1 MPGPAARGPPGPMQ
15 RKKGAPVRGRRSL
28 GPLVF
33 EPILVAK
40 PWGGRRLAAL
50 GKRPP
55 PGGAAETRYGESWEV
70 ADMGAE
76 ALAGSEERRT
86 RAAAGPHRGKT
97 LRRLIAELG
106 PALLGSSPPTPEG
119 DFPLLVKVL
128 DTAEHLSIQVH
139 PDEDRAAVRPDW
151 AAKTESWY
159 VLEADPGAVIFKGF
173 RPGVETGD
181 AAAAAGTPA
190 LAGLMEQAPV
200 RRGDFHHLPAG
211 TIHALG
217 AGVTVAE
224 VQTPSDTTFRLY
236 DWTEEYD
243 RPRRP
248 LHTADAL
255 QALSAEHPADA
266 SPPAL
271 EGGGKRL
278 LINAPGY
285 RIWEHRT
292 ESGQTLDIGEDPE
305 LRILM
310 SAAGQAV
317 VEAGAAP
324 PQELGTGGALV
335 IPADTAPFTA
345 VTASGPAALLEIRLA
360 QPRPSP

>member
-1 MPGPAARGPPGPMQ
+1 MPGPPARGPPGPMQ
-15 RKKGAPVRGRRSL
+15 RSRGAPVRGRRSL
-28 GPLVF
+28 GPLML

-55 PGGAAETRYGESWEV
+55 PGGAAETLYGESWEV
-70 ADMGAE
+70 ADLGAE
-76 ALAGSEERRT
+76 ALDGSEDRRT
-86 RAAAGPHRGKT
+86 QAAAGPHRGKT

-106 PALLGSSPPTPEG
+106 PALLGSASPTPEG

-139 PDEDRAAVRPDW
+139 PDEDRAAGRPDW

-173 RPGVETGD
+173 RPGVEMGD
-181 AAAAAGTPA
+181 AAEAAGTPA
-190 LAGLMEQAPV
+190 LAGLMEQTPV

-211 TIHALG
+211 TVHALG
-217 AGVTVAE
+217 AGVTVSE

-248 LHTADAL
+248 LHIADAL
-255 QALSAEHPADA
+255 EGLSLDPPGALSRPAM
-266 SPPAL
+266 
-271 EGGGKRL
+271 EGEGARRL
-278 LINAPGY
+278 VETPHY

-292 ESGQTLDIGEDPE
+292 GGTGGRLAIGGDPE
-305 LRILM
+305 LRIL
-310 SAAGQAV
+310 AAAEGRFT
-317 VEAGAAP
+317 VESEQAP
-324 PQELGTGGALV
+324 PLDLPRGATAL
-335 IPADTAPFTA
+335 IPAAAAATSI
-345 VTASGPAALLEIRLA
+345 TASVPSALLEIRLA
-360 QPRPSP
+360 QPCPSP